1 MTFSHLASTGDLLD
15 ETESLEVD
23 NANDTRVSAIIC
35 VVPFNRIVHSFN
47 SISIWKGKTRLQG
60 RRNFKCYSDN
70 SSKS

>member
-35 VVPFNRIVHSFN
+35 VVPFNPIVHSFD
-47 SISIWKGKTRLQG
+47 SISI
-60 RRNFKCYSDN
+60 
-70 SSKS
+70 